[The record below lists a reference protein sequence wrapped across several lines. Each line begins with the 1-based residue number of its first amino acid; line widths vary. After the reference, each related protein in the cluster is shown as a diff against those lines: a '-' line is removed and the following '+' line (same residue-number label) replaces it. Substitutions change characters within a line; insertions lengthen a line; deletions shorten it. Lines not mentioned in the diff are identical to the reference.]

1 MIPFFEYFLFILFIE
16 MSTRNP
22 SYNLG
27 APPSVKYQASNVN
40 YSTPKDPNYIPG
52 ITPVP

>member
-1 MIPFFEYFLFILFIE
+1 
-16 MSTRNP
+16 MSTRNLP
-22 SYNLG
+22 FRSG